1 MSHVKGN
8 FNIIALTR
16 RRCSDDKADKHLL
29 WQLPNYAAIYQIRN
43 SSQKGG
49 SIALY
54 AHDSLFSIYLKI
66 QISKYKYEQ
75 YVRITDSH
83 RFLDEMKCHII
94 KKNKLKKNSWL

>member
-8 FNIIALTR
+8 FNIIGLTR
-16 RRCSDDKADKHLL
+16 TWCSDDKADKNLL
-29 WQLPNYAAIYQIRN
+29 WQLPNYAAIHQIRN
-43 SSQKGG
+43 SGQKGG

-54 AHDSLFSIYLKI
+54 VHDSLISKYLKI
-66 QISKYKYEQ
+66 QISKYKYQ
-75 YVRITDSH
+75 QFVRITDFH